1 MKIEFEALVKEFKA
15 KALQSLDKGFEVKLQ
30 GESKNMEWLV
40 KAPADR
46 TVKVTIEIEDGND
59 TCNTGEC

>member
-1 MKIEFEALVKEFKA
+1 
-15 KALQSLDKGFEVKLQ
+15 
-30 GESKNMEWLV
+30 MEWLV
-40 KAPADR
+40 KAPADK